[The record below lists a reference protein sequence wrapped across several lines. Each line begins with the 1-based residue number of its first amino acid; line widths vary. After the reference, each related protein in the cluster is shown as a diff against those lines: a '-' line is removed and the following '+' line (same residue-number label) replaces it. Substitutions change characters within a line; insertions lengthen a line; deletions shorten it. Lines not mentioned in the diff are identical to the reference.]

1 MKNKWIFYLFV
12 LIAVGLSVFG
22 VIYVVNSMSTETHS
36 FSSDGYAL
44 YSDNK
49 DTKPAS
55 YSFTNGTDY
64 SYKKLKNNI
73 TFTSTDGNVAI
84 DESTFIH
91 YANKSY
97 MPLKNVVGLDLSTI
111 DSKIIFYYNIYK
123 NTIIKTESDKLTI
136 NTQSD
141 EKISFNNMLI
151 RINDNKYLLIG
162 DNVRATLVT
171 EEIIDFGNYVYFE
184 YVDGSVI
191 KIYNNTKSYKTI
203 AKGTKI
209 IVGDNTI
216 DLNKKTISKKNK
228 EYITLSNLV
237 IDNDGNIDII
247 VDDTVEKLPDIN
259 KPNADINNGGTIGG
273 GTNGGTTG
281 GNTVV
286 DDNNQNDDNNTTQE
300 PTEEEE
306 DPLKKITQPT
316 FKVTEMVLTP
326 IKLDAKIEITD
337 EDNILTSA
345 TSVTVVE
352 NSTSKVVYE
361 QEAAMGDTNIL
372 LSVGNLSPDTEYTI
386 YCKADYEIEG
396 IEYNKTFLSKIFRSQ
411 ALGVSFTKS
420 YATNESLGIKVS
432 KDNYSKVSSVTITIY
447 NSKGEKLDYQAV
459 NLSDESIQEVIFT
472 GLDSNSTYSIIMS
485 EILVDGLVVSNG
497 YSERA
502 SFKTLKQAPTI
513 EKLEYEIDKR
523 NQTFNLKATGVNDS
537 DYGIEKYRYEIY
549 DARSDLEKD
558 DPILVT
564 TSDNTDIVKV
574 KVDDIKLNR
583 GTAYTYKLVLEF
595 NDNEKIV
602 EYTKNLGTTMQ
613 LDGVEFPTVRWEKT
627 NVTWEQINGT
637 IIVDDPSG
645 AIVSDNFKVVY
656 KNSLG
661 IHSSRTITASTDS
674 DSIPINI
681 NNLRANETYTFE
693 VFADV
698 NMQDD
703 NEQVDEMYIGS
714 VFVQTEKPKNLI
726 ANYSLS
732 NDYLTAFGINMI
744 LTNPSEGE
752 ASLEAST
759 ISEMTLTLYQGTG
772 TSGTKEVAKK
782 VVDLNEDDYKSTIKE
797 LFYDQSTTLNP
808 TYFDSKNSDYTQKTY
823 TLKVSN
829 VYDYTDYKNEIT
841 IINDEYTFPI
851 NSYIPDTP
859 TDPDNAIIVTKVL
872 NKNAEVFGLE
882 YDNNLE
888 PNTIVGYNL
897 VTDYLNESGNAT
909 RLVYH
914 VWKYDPTTKEY
925 VKLDNLDRVV
935 TFNEEGLVNPELFEI
950 GYGTPNNVDDTD
962 MLRRGNK
969 YRFSYE
975 VYLDIDGDGTEDG
988 VYPTIV
994 DENMVL
1000 RSKELVAN
1008 KESSKF
1014 QVYPSTSTSNT
1025 ATWKY
1030 KYVDV
1035 DSSLAN
1041 NKLYSFVGN
1050 SVNPSSNADISVS
1063 DDYQAITL
1071 TKLTTKQFYTIKKQ
1085 EQLIKGENIT
1095 YENLTSQY
1103 FYGING
1109 SLNITYSTEIDS
1121 NKLIV
1126 SIDDYYDKTDITDLI
1141 VSADVK
1147 IIPTSSADATRIGE
1161 KTLTNLTFDSGNI
1174 NIDLFDIA
1182 EYLSVEFKTEVTIY
1196 IDTGNT
1202 GFDVPSAFKAIQK
1215 GSISAGANY
1224 FYIGDDG
1231 KLAQNSIISGSEFET
1246 DFDTK
1251 NYLLKITNKSNKSL
1265 DLNVSIDETGV
1276 VYSNGNIVLK
1286 ELSAQKLNSDSNITK
1301 YDLIIPSIKMLTGSN
1316 KLNILALLNTAEISP
1331 KISVLDSINIKDN
1344 LIYMDLYS
1352 TDENGV
1358 NAKFMKTVS
1367 DTVTNFNKKITLTGL
1382 SPKTNYYVQFYTYV
1396 YNVSTSS
1403 YEKYYLYDNDYK
1415 ISGYSYRFYTL
1426 SDVGVKNIKVDF
1438 QKDSYTDKKLKFD
1451 YTLDNIQG
1459 YDYIAYEIYE
1469 LIDEEYQKVN
1479 VEIPNSVAFFTN
1491 MSFTVDAT
1499 PGNEAGFAYGKKYR
1513 LDISPIGHYTDDEG
1527 TKELDLGKTSFVFT
1541 LDDFEEPYIG
1551 ISSGKTSDTI
1561 YFRVSIDD
1569 VSKVVKDD
1577 LYTVKLMD
1585 SNYNVIATINDIST
1599 NSINKK
1605 FTFSKDEYNLKE
1617 NDVYIFMVM
1626 VDADYKNKKSDYT
1639 NINQTKSIR
1648 FGDSVNLGS
1657 VTANKNA
1664 NNQYA
1669 LDIIFAD
1676 SYKLGTIDKIS
1687 YTVSSTSVSYFA
1699 TGNTDFITR
1708 YEPNTDL
1715 YYYTMELT
1723 QSETFAPGNVYTI
1736 TMNFY
1741 SNSNLVAQEEINYYY
1756 GGA

>member
-12 LIAVGLSVFG
+12 LIALGLSVFG
-22 VIYVVNSMSTETHS
+22 VIYVVNNMSTETYS

-49 DTKPAS
+49 DTKPSS
-55 YSFTNGTDY
+55 YSFTLGTNY
-64 SYKKLKNNI
+64 SYKKLKDNI

-91 YANKSY
+91 YTDKSF

-123 NTIIKTESDKLTI
+123 NTIIKTENNKLTI

-171 EEIIDFGNYVYFE
+171 EEIIDFDNYVYFE

-209 IVGDNTI
+209 IVGENSI
-216 DLNKKTISKKNK
+216 DLNKKTISKKNI
-228 EYITLSNLV
+228 EYITLTNLV
-237 IDNDGNIDII
+237 IDNDSNIDII
-247 VDDTVEKLPDIN
+247 VDDTVEELPDIN
-259 KPNADINNGGTIGG
+259 KSNVDVNSGTTSG
-273 GTNGGTTG
+273 GTNGGTSG
-281 GNTVV
+281 GSTVV
-286 DDNNQNDDNNTTQE
+286 DDNSQEEDSSTQE

-306 DPLKKITQPT
+306 DPLKNITQPT

-361 QEAAMGDTNIL
+361 QESPMGDTNIL
-372 LSVGNLSPDTEYTI
+372 LSVGNLTPDTEYTI

-396 IEYNKTFLSKIFRSQ
+396 IEYNKTFISKIFRSE
-411 ALGVSFTKS
+411 ALGASFTKS
-420 YATNESLGIKVS
+420 YATSESLGIKVS

-459 NLSDESIQEVIFT
+459 NLSDESTQEIVFN

-502 SFKTLKQAPTI
+502 SFKTLKQAPYI

-523 NQTFNLKATGVNDS
+523 NQTFNLKATGIS
-537 DYGIEKYRYEIY
+537 DENYGIEKYRYEIY

-558 DPILVT
+558 DPVLVIS
-564 TSDNTDIVKV
+564 SDNTDVVKA

-602 EYTKNLGTTMQ
+602 EYTKDLGTTMQ

-661 IHSSRTITASTDS
+661 IHSSKTITASTDS

-714 VFVQTEKPKNLI
+714 VFVQTGKPKNLV

-744 LTNPSEGE
+744 LTNSSEGDS
-752 ASLEAST
+752 SLEAST

-772 TSGTKEVAKK
+772 TSGTKEISRK
-782 VVDLNEDDYKSTIKE
+782 VVDLDEDDYKSTIKE

-823 TLKVSN
+823 TLKISN

-841 IINDEYTFPI
+841 ITNDEYTFPI

-859 TDPDNAIIVTKVL
+859 IDPDNAIIVTKVL

-882 YDNNLE
+882 YDDNLE
-888 PNTIVGYNL
+888 PNTVVGYNL

-914 VWKYDPTTKEY
+914 VWKYDSTKKEY

-935 TFNEEGLVNPELFEI
+935 SFNEEGLVNPELFEV
-950 GYGTPNNVDDTD
+950 GYGTSNSVDDTD
-962 MLRRGNK
+962 TLRRGNK
-969 YRFSYE
+969 YKFSYE

-994 DENMVL
+994 DENMIL
-1000 RSKELVAN
+1000 SSKEQVAN

-1014 QVYPSTSTSNT
+1014 QIYPSSSSSNT

-1035 DSSLAN
+1035 DSSLAT

-1050 SVNPSSNADISVS
+1050 SANPSSNADISS
-1063 DDYQAITL
+1063 SNDYQAITL
-1071 TKLTTKQFYTIKKQ
+1071 TKLTAKQFYSIKKQ
-1085 EQLIKGENIT
+1085 EQLIKGENAT

-1109 SLNITYSTEIDS
+1109 SLNITYSTEIDT
-1121 NKLIV
+1121 NKLII

-1141 VSADVK
+1141 VSTDVK
-1147 IIPTSSADATRIGE
+1147 IIPTSSEDEARIGT

-1202 GFDVPSAFKAIQK
+1202 GFDVQSTFKAIQK
-1215 GSISAGANY
+1215 GSISSGANY
-1224 FYIGDDG
+1224 FYIDDDN

-1246 DFDTK
+1246 NFSTK
-1251 NYLLKITNKSNKSL
+1251 DYLLKITNKSNKSL
-1265 DLNVSIDETGV
+1265 DLNISIDETGV
-1276 VYSNGNIVLK
+1276 VYLNGNIVLK
-1286 ELSAQKLNSDSNITK
+1286 ELTAQKLNSESNITK
-1301 YDLIIPSIKMLTGSN
+1301 YDIIIPSIKMLSGSN
-1316 KLNILALLNTAEISP
+1316 KLNILSLLNTAEISP

-1358 NAKFMKTVS
+1358 NAKFIKTLS
-1367 DTVTNFNKKITLTGL
+1367 DTVSNFNKKITLTGL
-1382 SPKTNYYVQFYTYV
+1382 SPKTNYYIQFYTYV
-1396 YNVSTSS
+1396 YNINTSS
-1403 YEKYYLYDNDYK
+1403 YEKYYLYDDDYK

-1426 SDVGVKNIKVDF
+1426 SDVGIKNIKVDF
-1438 QKDSYTDKKLKFD
+1438 QKDTYTNKKIKFD

-1459 YDYIAYEIYE
+1459 YDYIAYEIFE
-1469 LIDEEYQKVN
+1469 LIDGEYQKVN
-1479 VEIPNSVAFFTN
+1479 IEIPSSVAFFTN
-1491 MSFTVDAT
+1491 MSFQVDAT
-1499 PGNEAGFAYGKKYR
+1499 PGNEAGFAYGKQYR

-1527 TKELDLGKTSFVFT
+1527 TKELDLGKTSFEFT

-1569 VSKVVKDD
+1569 ESKVVKDD
-1577 LYTVKLMD
+1577 LYAVKLMD
-1585 SNYNVIATINDIST
+1585 SNYNVITTINDVST

-1605 FTFSKDEYNLKE
+1605 FTFSKDEFNLQE
-1617 NDVYIFMVM
+1617 NDIYIFMVM

-1639 NINQTKSIR
+1639 SINQTKSIR

-1699 TGNTDFITR
+1699 TGSTDFVTR
-1708 YEPNTDL
+1708 YETNTDL

-1723 QSETFAPGNVYTI
+1723 QSENFAPGNVYTI

-1741 SNSNLVAQEEINYYY
+1741 SNNNLVAQDEVNYYY